1 MNCQEPKRK
10 IAGPSSPLPQ
20 SPSNSSTLSPEH
32 LYMLDTSSDRMLE
45 IDLATIP
52 TGPSDGPA
60 WAQHNF
66 SYLDLPVEP
75 VTLSERRSSASET
88 KDIAD
93 NVASVLDGLLS
104 KDISSPDVP
113 HKMQPVISD
122 EIDAS
127 QCSSTESELAKL
139 Y

>member
-1 MNCQEPKRK
+1 MNHQEPMRK
-10 IAGPSSPLPQ
+10 IAGPSSSLSQ
-20 SPSNSSTLSPEH
+20 SPNNSSTVSLEH

-66 SYLDLPVEP
+66 SYLDLPIEP
-75 VTLSERRSSASET
+75 VTPSEHQSSASEA
-88 KDIAD
+88 KDTADKIAS
-93 NVASVLDGLLS
+93 ALDDLLS
-104 KDISSPDVP
+104 KDVLSLDSTQKIR
-113 HKMQPVISD
+113 PVISD
-122 EIDAS
+122 EIDAGR
-127 QCSSTESELAKL
+127 CSSTESELARL

>member
-1 MNCQEPKRK
+1 MSYQEPARK
-10 IAGPSSPLPQ
+10 VSGPPSSLP
-20 SPSNSSTLSPEH
+20 SIPSDDSTTSLEL
-32 LYMLDTSSDRMLE
+32 LYMLDTSFDRELE

-66 SYLDLPVEP
+66 SYLDLPIELTP
-75 VTLSERRSSASET
+75 SSKGCIPASET

-93 NVASVLDGLLS
+93 KVFSVLDNLLDKNAS
-104 KDISSPDVP
+104 LTGTARTEQPEVFDKD
-113 HKMQPVISD
+113 
-122 EIDAS
+122 DAD
-127 QCSSTESELAKL
+127 QCSSTGSEIAKL